1 MKERR
6 TLFGPHVFIRSRQQ
20 VTTVN
25 ITSADADTASIGNIR
40 TIYRY
45 PWKRRLLGIN
55 TAKNRRLVQR
65 LQKKNKAAS
74 AVGLFTRSSESLMT
88 YYAVRQFIYF
98 CNTRNSQV
106 THPKTPVQTTHV
118 YHYDGSY
125 YHYPYHYYIRKI
137 VRLFDKYFS
146 LIIAAPGLIFPSLR
160 TVSLGNTQ
168 PPTAMFAAVELIL
181 VYMRVMSLFTLW
193 VAQVY
198 IEIHMIIIT
207 RLLLISMDFLLL
219 KPRYMPPF
227 PPPPPLQEYRRKHRY
242 KHRYNKYGYR
252 YIYGYVY
259 GYGSGRGYSIL
270 G

>member
-6 TLFGPHVFIRSRQQ
+6 TLFRPNVFIRSRRQ
-20 VTTVN
+20 VTTVK
-25 ITSADADTASIGNIR
+25 ITDADTASIGSIR

-55 TAKNRRLVQR
+55 TARNERLLLRLR
-65 LQKKNKAAS
+65 LQKRDKATS
-74 AVGLFTRSSESLMT
+74 TVGLFCRSSQSLMT

-98 CNTRNSQV
+98 LNTRNP
-106 THPKTPVQTTHV
+106 HPKVSIKTVNV
-118 YHYDGSY
+118 CHYDGSY
-125 YHYPYHYYIRKI
+125 YHYPYHYYIRR
-137 VRLFDKYFS
+137 VVQLFDKYLS
-146 LIIAAPGLIFPSLR
+146 MIIAAPGLIFPSLR

-168 PPTAMFAAVELIL
+168 PPTAVFATVELLL

-193 VAQVY
+193 VAQIY

-207 RLLLISMDFLLL
+207 RLLLISMDFLLS

-227 PPPPPLQEYRRKHRY
+227 PPPPPLQEYRKKHRY